1 MLIALVRMA
10 TMATNETE
18 SRIVESII
26 DSIENNNVL
35 PWHKPWD
42 SVNGMPFNPITGSVY
57 SGINRIILMMRG
69 GDSRYATYNQISAKG
84 GKVIKGSKGIT
95 LVYYSQGNTKVT
107 TDANGDDVTVK
118 GYAFARAFTVFNL
131 VEHTTDLDLDTLGI
145 DSTTSKVIGTDSSCD
160 AVYQNMINKPN
171 LYHGLNGAYYVPMT
185 DSVHMPQRE
194 SFTTMQHYYATL
206 FHELTHAT
214 GHKSRLDRLDNA
226 ARFGSDS
233 YSKEELVAD
242 LGGYFICAHTGITNE
257 SIHNNSV
264 AYLASWLKVLKSEP
278 KILISAASQA
288 QKAVDSI
295 LNRKP

>member
-1 MLIALVRMA
+1 MVK
-10 TMATNETE
+10 ETE

-26 DSIENNNVL
+26 DCIENHKVL
-35 PWHKPWD
+35 PWHRPWD
-42 SVNGMPFNPITGSVY
+42 SVNGSMPFNPITGSIY

-84 GKVIKGSKGIT
+84 GKVSKGSKGIT

-107 TDANGDDVTVK
+107 TDSSGNDVTSK

-131 VEHTTDLDLDTLGI
+131 VEHTDLDLDTLGG
-145 DSTTSKVIGTDSSCD
+145 STTPRVIGTDSACD

-171 LYHGLNGAYYVPMT
+171 IYHGHNGAYYVPMT
-185 DSVHMPQRE
+185 DSVHMPQRD

-214 GHKSRLDRLDNA
+214 GHASRLNRLDNT

-264 AYLASWLKVLKSEP
+264 AYLASWLKVLKAEP
-278 KILISAASQA
+278 RILISAASQA

-295 LNRKP
+295 LNRQP